1 MAYIY
6 ISCHLQNMELQI
18 TDPLSGWLMVDIRKL
33 NMLIIRRPLTCFLF
47 GLKLV
52 NQHV

>member
-33 NMLIIRRPLTCFLF
+33 STLIIRLSPVMVHFWFKTC
-47 GLKLV
+47 
-52 NQHV
+52 